1 MKFFYSS
8 HRSVLFLLFAFVIVG
23 ATNALGQQ
31 KIDSANY
38 SSADSSFTEATSFMF
53 QGLIDKSISS
63 FANAANGFEKSENVK
78 QTIACYLGI
87 ATCYTIKGDFKK
99 SLEFNEKALSLHK
112 NKMVNDKE
120 GLDLIMSNLALCKEA
135 QRVNNKETTK

>member
-1 MKFFYSS
+1 
-8 HRSVLFLLFAFVIVG
+8 VL
-23 ATNALGQQ
+23 TTDALSQQ
-31 KIDSANY
+31 KTDRTN
-38 SSADSSFTEATSFMF
+38 SSADSSFTDATNFMF
-53 QGLIDKSISS
+53 QGSIDQSILS
-63 FANAANGFEKSENVK
+63 FTYAANEFEKLENVK

-112 NKMVNDKE
+112 IKIINDQE

-135 QRVNNKETTK
+135 QRISNRPEKID

>member
-8 HRSVLFLLFAFVIVG
+8 NRAISLLLFVFIVVS
-23 ATNALGQQ
+23 ARNASAQR
-31 KIDSANY
+31 KIDSNDY
-38 SSADSSFTEATSFMF
+38 PSADSSFIEATSFMF
-53 QGLIDKSISS
+53 QGLMDKSISS
-63 FANAANGFEKSENVK
+63 FTNAVNGFEKSENVK

-112 NKMVNDKE
+112 NKMVNDQE

-135 QRVNNKETTK
+135 QRVNNGTIK